1 MCKMIGVK
9 HSDGDVVD
17 CETVQELADA
27 LRMRPDEVSDDP
39 ADYCLCNAFIEK
51 LGARKSTDDEGWPWP
66 ELIIE
71 IKHPHG

>member
-9 HSDGDVVD
+9 DRDGDVVE

-39 ADYCLCNAFIEK
+39 ADCCLCNAFLNK
-51 LGARKSTDDEGWPWP
+51 LGAREATADEGWPWP
-66 ELIIE
+66 EFIIE
-71 IKHPHG
+71 T